1 MFNFF
6 KMNLF
11 KAALTPELWSVVA
24 QQDQDTMTIKKMYQV
39 ATTAQR
45 EGKGKSLA
53 AVNKIH
59 NEEILAEVEDDDNNV
74 AAFKRRGARSKT
86 SQNNFQAGQ
95 GGYNSGRGGYQTGS
109 GSNKQGG

>member
-11 KAALTPELWSVVA
+11 KAALTPELRSVVA

-45 EGKGKSLA
+45 EGKGKSPA
-53 AVNKIH
+53 AVYEIC
-59 NEEILAEVEDDDNNV
+59 NEVIPDDDNDV
-74 AAFKRRGARSKT
+74 AAFNQRGARPKM
-86 SQNNFQAGQ
+86 SQNNFQAG
-95 GGYNSGRGGYQTGS
+95 RGGYQTGY
-109 GSNKQGG
+109 GYN